1 MSDRRRILFVAYF
14 YPPCRDTGA
23 LRPASMVRHL
33 RRLGHDVTVLTTAAY
48 GRLDDDD
55 APGGGGP
62 TGDIARAADAQLM
75 RARMRGHDH
84 VDALFDSDS
93 YSGRP
98 HPLSKIIVPEPLAL
112 AWAPFAKRLALKL
125 HRQRHFDCVITTNP
139 PESAH
144 FVGRA
149 LQRKGVRWIA
159 DVRDAW
165 TFERLRPEFPTAAQ
179 RRLDERQERRLFG
192 QADAVV
198 CVSRPTADDLRA
210 RGIADPAVIANG
222 WDPAVAP
229 PATAPPDVLDPERV
243 SLVYT
248 GRFGSYGRDPEPLV
262 RALEGLA
269 KDDPE
274 TAARLELVIAGPL
287 TEAEREL
294 FAADV
299 APARIVLTGS
309 IPRDR
314 AIALQRH
321 ADALLLIAQAA
332 RSQLPNYKLF
342 EYMAAGVP
350 ILALAAGTEAGR
362 IVAETGAA
370 QPISAADPDAIAG
383 GLRDLVAGK
392 LATPPAEAITEYS
405 YPHLAER
412 MGAVVEGRA

>member
-93 YSGRP
+93 YSGQP
-98 HPLSKIIVPEPLAL
+98 HPLSRIIVPEPLAL

-125 HRQRHFDCVITTNP
+125 HRRRPFDCVITTSP

-144 FVGRA
+144 FVGRG

-165 TFERLRPEFPTAAQ
+165 TFERLRPEFPTGAQ
-179 RRLDERQERRLFG
+179 RWLDERQERSLFG
-192 QADAVV
+192 SADAVV
-198 CVSRPTADDLRA
+198 CVSRPAADDLR
-210 RGIADPAVIANG
+210 RRDIADPVVIANG
-222 WDPAVAP
+222 WDREAAP
-229 PATAPPDVLDPERV
+229 EAAEPPDVLDPKRI

-262 RALEGLA
+262 RALAQLA
-269 KDDPE
+269 RDDPE
-274 TAARLELVIAGPL
+274 TAARLELAIAGPL
-287 TEAEREL
+287 TGAEREL
-294 FAADV
+294 LATDV
-299 APARIVLTGS
+299 APARIVLAGS
-309 IPRDR
+309 LPRSQ
-314 AIALQRH
+314 AIALQQR

-362 IVAETGAA
+362 IVAETGSAR
-370 QPISAADPDAIAG
+370 PISAADPAEIAM

-392 LATPPAEAITEYS
+392 LAKPPADAIAEYS

-412 MGAVVEGRA
+412 MSAVVSGDT